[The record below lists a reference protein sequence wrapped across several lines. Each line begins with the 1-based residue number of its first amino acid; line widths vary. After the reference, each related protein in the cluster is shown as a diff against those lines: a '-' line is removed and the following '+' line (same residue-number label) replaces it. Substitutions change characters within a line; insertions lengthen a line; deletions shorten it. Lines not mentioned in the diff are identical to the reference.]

1 MEGKDDVYCLLMLDT
16 KTGETTAMRYG
27 SRHDALNAMR
37 DGADAWSRARDGV
50 KPKIPDGCGEV
61 CVNGRIWRIISL
73 NEESR
78 RVAASGIPYCG
89 HKLTMYVPQCSEKT
103 GRMMYHNIG
112 EYIKGEVCY
121 IPECAFTYE
130 FYSKSNPGTRGE
142 YAVIGREMAE
152 GFGYTQKSIQSMC
165 EFAIRMYY
173 PVLSKRGVRP
183 EAGFYVFLQL
193 GGESV
198 DEFIRDAPADFIE
211 SLVMPAR
218 DSNNIHN

>member
-1 MEGKDDVYCLLMLDT
+1 MEGKDEVDCLLMMDT
-16 KTGETTAMRYG
+16 
-27 SRHDALNAMR
+27 
-37 DGADAWSRARDGV
+37 
-50 KPKIPDGCGEV
+50 KIPDGSGEV

-89 HKLTMYVPQCSEKT
+89 HKLTMYVPQRSKKT
-103 GRMMYHNIG
+103 GRMMYHNMG
-112 EYIKGEVCY
+112 EYIKGEICY

-152 GFGYTQKSIQSMC
+152 VFGYTKTSIQSMC
-165 EFAIRMYY
+165 EYAIRMYY
-173 PVLSKRGVRP
+173 PVLSKRGIRP
-183 EAGFYVFLQL
+183 EAGFNVFLQL
-193 GGESV
+193 GGENV

-211 SLVMPAR
+211 TLAMPAQ